1 MKRKALGF
9 RATSLGVRC
18 PKQVT
23 WIWCLGSCDVVRLS
37 SDGLLGLYKHMYAAE
52 LAARSVAWATVDAKN
67 GKVYN
72 FEWDAA
78 RFYNLPI
85 ARKSSRQVDG
95 ASRVNGQT
103 CSTSAQRMLQQL
115 AQNLESSGF
124 ASSESLSALSYHRAA
139 QHQSGHP
146 HILQTSEWWQCD
158 SVASGSFGPFGLL
171 ALEGFNARPEA
182 EGK

>member
-1 MKRKALGF
+1 MQLHWVFVAPNK
-9 RATSLGVRC
+9 S
-18 PKQVT
+18 
-23 WIWCLGSCDVVRLS
+23 LGSCDVVRLS
-37 SDGLLGLYKHMYAAE
+37 SDGLLGLNKHMYAAE

-72 FEWDAA
+72 FERDAA
-78 RFYNLPI
+78 RFYHLPI

-124 ASSESLSALSYHRAA
+124 ASSESLSALFYHRAA

-146 HILQTSEWWQCD
+146 HILQTSEWQCN
-158 SVASGSFGPFGLL
+158 SAASGSFGPFGLL

-182 EGK
+182 ESK